1 MYPQQTELKSEKTHC
16 NVAERPSSPLTVNVS
31 QIRKRQNK
39 CEMNKNSNEKGP
51 APFEFSLFKNG
62 RSEGF
67 SRILFA

>member
-51 APFEFSLFKNG
+51 KAISG
-62 RSEGF
+62 R
-67 SRILFA
+67 

>member
-1 MYPQQTELKSEKTHC
+1 MKYTFANMYPQQTDLKSEKTHC

-51 APFEFSLFKNG
+51 KAISG
-62 RSEGF
+62 R
-67 SRILFA
+67 